1 MLDDFGID
9 VAANLS
15 FREALASASGTVVEF
30 TALVIRLF
38 GSITSILVEHW
49 QGHHIFL
56 LYLLG
61 AL

>member
-1 MLDDFGID
+1 MLDDFGIE

-15 FREALASASGTVVEF
+15 FREALAGAGVTVVEF
-30 TALVIRLF
+30 TALVTRLF
-38 GSITSILVEHW
+38 SSILAEHW
-49 QGHHIFL
+49 QDHHIFL

>member
-1 MLDDFGID
+1 
-9 VAANLS
+9 
-15 FREALASASGTVVEF
+15 
-30 TALVIRLF
+30 LVTRLF
-38 GSITSILVEHW
+38 SSILAEHW